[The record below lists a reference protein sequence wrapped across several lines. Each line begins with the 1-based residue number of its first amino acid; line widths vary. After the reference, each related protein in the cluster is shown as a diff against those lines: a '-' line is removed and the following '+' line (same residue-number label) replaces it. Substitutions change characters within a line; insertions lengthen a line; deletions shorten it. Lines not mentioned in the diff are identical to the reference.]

1 MAAEARIC
9 TTGGKAAADNFSAIV
24 DVVRFHQFQSCSWRN
39 RRVQV
44 ENCAINPDHCATHGA
59 IAGER
64 LSNDL
69 STGVDGIRETV
80 TIAVKSSK
88 VGDLSVLPEK
98 RTRPPCWKRGLKPLV
113 LPPPPS
119 SAAIDSENSPKPSGN
134 PGVPAAGRSRQGR
147 IEPTHQSRKMKSG
160 RESLQKSLQCAFW
173 GNSRE

>member
-1 MAAEARIC
+1 MAAAARIC
-9 TTGGKAAADNFSAIV
+9 TTGEKAAADNFSAIV

-88 VGDLSVLPEK
+88 VGDLSVLAE
-98 RTRPPCWKRGLKPLV
+98 
-113 LPPPPS
+113 
-119 SAAIDSENSPKPSGN
+119 SGTEE
-134 PGVPAAGRSRQGR
+134 A
-147 IEPTHQSRKMKSG
+147 
-160 RESLQKSLQCAFW
+160 
-173 GNSRE
+173 